1 MSGELLSA
9 RWVLRIAAVLG
20 VLAVAVAV
28 ALIFFVALARVRGD
42 DMLPGLGDGA
52 GMLVNR
58 NATPVRGD
66 LILFENMGKTR
77 VRRVIGMPGE
87 KLEFDKSDGMVPIV
101 NGERAS
107 YEDRYEVDLYGRRM
121 KVVLETIGGVSHE
134 VIDDPKRRL
143 KGVPEVQTG
152 DGYYV
157 MADFRE
163 YGNDSR
169 LYGVIPA
176 STVHGVVWF
185 VWSRGDT
192 LTPAKP
198 QGDTR

>member
-9 RWVLRIAAVLG
+9 RWVLRIAAVFAILAM
-20 VLAVAVAV
+20 AVAA
-28 ALIFFVALARVRGD
+28 ALIFFVALARVNGD

-52 GMLVNR
+52 GMVVNK
-58 NATPVRGD
+58 NATPARGD

-77 VRRVIGMPGE
+77 VRRVIAMPGE
-87 KLEFDKSDGMVPIV
+87 TIEFDKSDGLIPIV
-101 NGERAS
+101 NGERAT
-107 YEDRYEVDLYGRRM
+107 YQDRYEVDLYGRRM

-134 VIDDPKRRL
+134 IIDDPKRRL
-143 KGVPEVQTG
+143 KGVPAVQTG

-169 LYGVIPA
+169 QYGVIPA
-176 STVHGVVWF
+176 STVSGVVWF
-185 VWSRGDT
+185 AWSKGDT
-192 LTPAKP
+192 LAPV
-198 QGDTR
+198 R